1 MFKKSLLLIILIILL
16 TGCTAEPIGTEEK
29 NDTYYI
35 QDSIMFE
42 FYVDKG
48 TCVEYIQSYKGKGE
62 LIPRLNAD
70 GTVKL
75 NTECLNIGRENK

>member
-1 MFKKSLLLIILIILL
+1 MLKKSLLLIIPIILL
-16 TGCTAEPIGTEEK
+16 TGCTVESIGTEEK
-29 NDTYYI
+29 NDIYYM
-35 QDSIMFE
+35 QDSTMFE

-48 TCVEYIQSYKGKGE
+48 TCVEYIQSYKGKGA

-75 NTECLNIGRENK
+75 NTKCLAYWEKAE